1 MKEIWKDIPNYEGIY
16 QVSNKGRVKNIKF
29 NRLMTPSATQGGILQ
44 VMISKDGQKK
54 STNLPRLVYNAF
66 AMKLDENAVITHRD
80 RNPKNCSLEN
90 LIVFQ
95 DHSTLKSYLL
105 LSNTIKNNAKKSN
118 NE

>member
-1 MKEIWKDIPNYEGIY
+1 MKEIWKDIPSYEGIY
-16 QVSNKGRVKNIKF
+16 KVSNKGKVKNIKF
-29 NRLMTPSATQGGILQ
+29 NRLMKPSATQGGILQ
-44 VMISKDGQKK
+44 VIISKDSKK
-54 STNLPRLVYNAF
+54 KAINLPRLVYNSF
-66 AMKLDENAVITHRD
+66 AMTLEENMVITHRD

-105 LSNTIKNNAKKSN
+105 LSNTIKSNAKKSN